1 MFIYSA
7 HDINVGTFVTS
18 LDAYDLTQPPPYGA
32 TVFVELHER
41 DEVFGLE
48 VNQKT
53 KNSHFT
59 V

>member
-1 MFIYSA
+1 M
-7 HDINVGTFVTS
+7 NVGTFVLS
-18 LDAYDLTQPPPYGA
+18 LDAYDLTQTPPYGA

-48 VNQKT
+48 VSQKT